1 MFRSRDN
8 SKFKKNPQIQAQMHS
23 LPDREAYKVREHMS
37 LYALE
42 KDRYSQQQKRVV
54 SIFPQQKQFF
64 TSQTAKNGSR

>member
-1 MFRSRDN
+1 
-8 SKFKKNPQIQAQMHS
+8 MHS